1 MFTELDTCKAL
12 FQSLT
17 SNYDDEEST
26 ECETNLYQLG
36 LRLMY
41 TLCALQYIDL
51 IRQHPTTSNDL
62 LTRVEN
68 EGVLGALNGAYLMAG
83 SSLNGRMALAKVF
96 GMGNN
101 LECLL
106 PLAHL
111 METRDTGKASTSLVT
126 LSQKGH
132 DTVNTM
138 NKECAQIKQPLILTF
153 ILLPVVSW
161 LFLHPSEHNCTGQAP
176 QFEI

>member
-1 MFTELDTCKAL
+1 MFTELETCKAL

-41 TLCALQYIDL
+41 TLCALQYVDL
-51 IRQHPTTSNDL
+51 IRQHATASNDL

-68 EGVLGALNGAYLMAG
+68 EGVLGALSGAYMMAG
-83 SSLNGRMALAKVF
+83 SSLNGRLALARVF
-96 GMGNN
+96 GMGDN

-111 METRDTGKASTSLVT
+111 METRDTGEDWNHET
-126 LSQKGH
+126 
-132 DTVNTM
+132 
-138 NKECAQIKQPLILTF
+138 ILTHSHLHITGTLAVY
-153 ILLPVVSW
+153 ILVVNMLFW
-161 LFLHPSEHNCTGQAP
+161 LASQL
-176 QFEI
+176 